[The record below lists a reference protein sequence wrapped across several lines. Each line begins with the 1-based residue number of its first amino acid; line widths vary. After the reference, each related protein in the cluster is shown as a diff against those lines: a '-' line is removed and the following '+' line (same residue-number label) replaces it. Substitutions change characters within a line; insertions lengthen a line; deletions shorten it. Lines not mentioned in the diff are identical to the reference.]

1 MLSWV
6 ITHKRSF
13 HKQGVTMYL
22 VISKKEDVFFG
33 GFEYGLF
40 DKEFPSTEEALV
52 WVRERM
58 SREAQARLTSDYPMF
73 QSFTTYKIFSEVQIE
88 SIEKDPEDIWD
99 QGIEP

>member
-1 MLSWV
+1 
-6 ITHKRSF
+6 
-13 HKQGVTMYL
+13 MYL
-22 VISKKEDVFFG
+22 VISKKEDKFFG

-40 DKEFPSTEEALV
+40 DKEFTSTEEAV
-52 WVRERM
+52 TWTRERM
-58 SREAQARLTSDYPMF
+58 ARESQARLTSEYHVF